1 MIVDTSA
8 LVAILKREKGYSALL
23 EAIGREGG
31 SLPAPALL
39 EYDRVTRTT
48 PEAEKARALLDLCAE
63 QGLTVVAFTG
73 DHARIAA
80 DGNAR
85 YGKGNG
91 AGGQLNILDLMVYA
105 VAKARGE
112 PLLCVGRD
120 FATTDLIMHPAS
132 RGRRGGT

>member
-8 LVAILKREKGYSALL
+8 LVAILKREKGYNALL

-63 QGLTVVAFTG
+63 QGLTVVAFTA

-112 PLLCVGRD
+112 PLLGVGRD

-132 RGRRGGT
+132 RLD